1 MENKNEQISLD
12 KVATWLG
19 WDRINSELAQ
29 EQIVKLTEENQK
41 LNQML
46 AEVKLGSKDEE
57 V

>member
-29 EQIVKLTEENQK
+29 EQIVKLTEENQR